1 MKNTLTKVQHNALRA
16 LSAGGSY
23 GTRAQTILNIFSA
36 RTVYALVRK
45 GYITHGVDN
54 ENFSTFVI
62 TQRGWASM

>member
-1 MKNTLTKVQHNALRA
+1 MKNTLTKVQHNVLRT
-16 LSAGGSY
+16 LSTGGHD
-23 GTRAQTILNIFSA
+23 GKRVQTILDIFSG